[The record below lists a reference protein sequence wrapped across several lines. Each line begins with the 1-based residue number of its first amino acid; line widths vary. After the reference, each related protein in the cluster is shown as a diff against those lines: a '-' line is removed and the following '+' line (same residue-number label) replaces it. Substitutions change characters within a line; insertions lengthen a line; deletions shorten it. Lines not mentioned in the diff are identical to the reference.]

1 MRARLRSLSRLRAML
16 KGLTPVVRGQCTVC
30 GHSRNLWVKEIGE
43 GVACSHAAEH
53 GCTGT
58 MEAVYTGPKKFIPAE
73 LLAGGCTCA
82 ERKAREN
89 EAALRAGAPG
99 EPAGNEAE
107 VASPEP
113 EPESSQATPS
123 TEKKERSALDIGLGI
138 AQLGGVALAGAAVL
152 AGIAVMDAHAEQEAG
167 AHNASLEATQ
177 QGGCQADG
185 RRDPTPNDT
194 VHGDADLDL
203 AVANKN
209 KERTK
214 KKKERMKKK
223 KEKERTETL
232 DECISSTPT
241 TTKSDDATA
250 EQPATYATRS
260 AAVNA
265 AAERAVIV
273 AAMSDSAQNTEVSQW
288 LSAHQLERYSAALAA
303 EGYDRLVFLSDM
315 SESDVAELVT
325 AANMK
330 RPHERTFRLA
340 LQGLLNRR
348 TLSASSTECEPPSP
362 APAPNPAVVAEPM
375 VTVLA
380 EPATSCEPIA
390 QQPDVAER
398 QARAAREAAERVERE
413 AEALRQYAA
422 DMQRQRI
429 VAERAAKER
438 ELAAAAE
445 EARRQREHEQHLE
458 MLRQQ
463 QAQQRAQM
471 QRQLEIQASQTYATH
486 SYATYSG
493 MGGGGSGRLGGT
505 ASTGMACKN
514 CSSGRGC
521 RWAGQGR
528 PGHR

>member
-1 MRARLRSLSRLRAML
+1 ML
-16 KGLTPVVRGQCTVC
+16 KSLTPVVRGQCTVC
-30 GHSRNLWVKEIGE
+30 GHSRNLWVKEVGE

-73 LLAGGCTCA
+73 LLAGGCSCA
-82 ERKAREN
+82 QRKAREN

-99 EPAGNEAE
+99 ATGNEAE
-107 VASPEP
+107 VPSPEP
-113 EPESSQATPS
+113 EAESVEAVPEKHKA
-123 TEKKERSALDIGLGI
+123 SALDIGLGI

-152 AGIAVMDAHAEQEAG
+152 AGIAVMDAQAEQADG
-167 AHNASLEATQ
+167 AHNETLEATQ
-177 QGGCQADG
+177 QGGCHPDG
-185 RRDPTPNDT
+185 RRETTPNDT
-194 VHGDADLDL
+194 VLGDADLDL
-203 AVANKN
+203 AVA
-209 KERTK
+209 K
-214 KKKERMKKK
+214 KKKERRKKK
-223 KEKERTETL
+223 KERTTKKKERNETL
-232 DECISSTPT
+232 DGHTSSTPT
-241 TTKSDDATA
+241 AIAKSDDDTA
-250 EQPATYATRS
+250 GQPATAATGSGS
-260 AAVNA
+260 AGSAGSTNTAPDRAAIA
-265 AAERAVIV
+265 AAI
-273 AAMSDSAQNTEVSQW
+273 SDSAQDTEVSQW
-288 LSAHQLERYSAALAA
+288 LAAHQLERYSTALAT

-315 SESDVAELVT
+315 AESDVADLVA

-340 LQGLLNRR
+340 LQGLLDRR
-348 TLSASSTECEPPSP
+348 TLSVSNTECDPPSP
-362 APAPNPAVVAEPM
+362 APAPNPALVAESM

-380 EPATSCEPIA
+380 EPATPCEPIA
-390 QQPDVAER
+390 QQPDIAER

-413 AEALRQYAA
+413 AEALRKHAA
-422 DMQRQRI
+422 DMQRKRI
-429 VAERAAKER
+429 AAERAAKKQ

-445 EARRQREHEQHLE
+445 AARRQQEHEQQLL

-463 QAQQRAQM
+463 QAQQQAQM
-471 QRQLEIQASQTYATH
+471 QRQLEIQASQTYTH

-493 MGGGGSGRLGGT
+493 MGGGGYRGLGGT